1 MSLFSSKLPEAE
13 MVLDRISRSYRRSP
27 RIALEH
33 AGFVCSVG
41 SAMMLVFKRCLILL
55 ILSLCSCSRPGG
67 YEGMVTRSY
76 TVRGV
81 RYHPMSVQ
89 EALAYQEVGVASWFD
104 ESKFFGLIRGNTS
117 LGEKVMP
124 WHLIAAHKTLPLP
137 CLVKVTNLENGKS
150 VKVRVNDRGPFIAGR
165 IIDLSPRAA
174 GKIDMKDRGLARVR
188 VEVISVGDGAYK
200 RKPKRGFW

>member
-1 MSLFSSKLPEAE
+1 MKVMRFVVKCGLFLAI
-13 MVLDRISRSYRRSP
+13 LAI
-27 RIALEH
+27 
-33 AGFVCSVG
+33 G
-41 SAMMLVFKRCLILL
+41 SCA
-55 ILSLCSCSRPGG
+55 RPGG
-67 YEGMVTRSY
+67 YEGIVTRPY
-76 TVRGV
+76 TVRGE

-89 EALAYQEVGVASWFD
+89 DALSYQEVGVASWFD
-104 ESKFFGLIRGNTS
+104 ESKFFGIIRGNTS

-174 GKIDMKDRGLARVR
+174 GKIDMKDRGLARVK
-188 VEVISVGDGAYK
+188 VEVISVGDGSYK
-200 RKPKRGFW
+200 RKPRRGFW